1 MTSKERVIQTLKFEN
16 PDKIPVNLW
25 CLPAAKL
32 KYGEA
37 FEKVVAESDL
47 DIVWAPFVDPT
58 EDPRHYCVGS
68 YTDVW
73 GSVWNSRQAGIIGE
87 VKTAPLED
95 FSKVWDYKNPKEIL
109 LSGKNNFSDT
119 NKFIAE
125 QKDKFI
131 LGGWIIIFER
141 MQFLRGTENLLMDT
155 FIESDE
161 FFKLQEIVEDYYSTY
176 LDLWLE
182 TDVDAIVFADDWG
195 TQQSLLIDPESWR
208 RLFKPIYKRLFDIA
222 KSAGKFVFMHSDGY
236 ILDLY
241 DDFIELGVDAINS
254 QVWCMGLDK
263 VAAKCN
269 GHITNWGEICR
280 QNILPFGTPEDVQ
293 NAINQMKKHLWV
305 NGGLIGQ
312 FEAAHDQPLENIKT
326 GINGWNDQNSEKYE

>member
-1 MTSKERVIQTLKFEN
+1 MMTSKERVIRTLKFEQ
-16 PDKIPVNLW
+16 PDKVPVNLW

-32 KYGEA
+32 KYGDA
-37 FEKVVAESDL
+37 LEKLIAESEI
-47 DIVWAPFVDPT
+47 DIISAPFADPT
-58 EDPRHYCVGS
+58 DDPRHFQVGS

-73 GSVWNSRQAGIIGE
+73 GSEWYNRQAGIIGE

-95 FSKVWDYKNPKEIL
+95 FSKVWECKSPKEIL
-109 LSGKNNFSDT
+109 LSGKKGLTETQQFISQNN
-119 NKFIAE
+119 
-125 QKDKFI
+125 DKFI
-131 LGGWIIIFER
+131 LGGWITIFER
-141 MQFLRGTENLLMDT
+141 MQFLRGTENLLIDT
-155 FIESDE
+155 FMESDE
-161 FFKLQEIVEDYYSTY
+161 FYKLCEIVEDYYTTY

-182 TDVDAIVFADDWG
+182 TDVDGIVFADDWG
-195 TQQSLLIDPESWR
+195 TQISLLIDPESWR
-208 RLFKPIYKRLFDIA
+208 RLFKPIYKRLFEKA
-222 KSAGKFVFMHSDGY
+222 KNAGKFVFMHSDGY

-269 GHITNWGEICR
+269 GRITNWGEICR
-280 QNILPFGTPEDVQ
+280 QNILPFGTSEDVQ
-293 NAINQMKKHLWV
+293 YAINQMKKHLWV

-326 GINGWNDQNSEKYE
+326 GINGWNKDNQID

>member
-1 MTSKERVIQTLKFEN
+1 MTSKERVIRTLKFEK

-25 CLPAAKL
+25 CLPAARL

-37 FEKVVAESDL
+37 LEKIVAESDL

-95 FSKVWDYKNPKEIL
+95 FLKVWDYKSPKDIL
-109 LSGKNNFSDT
+109 LSGKNNIAEA
-119 NKFIAE
+119 NKFIAQ

-141 MQFLRGTENLLMDT
+141 LQFLRGTENLLMDIL
-155 FIESDE
+155 IESDE
-161 FFKLQEIVEDYYSTY
+161 FIKLCEIVEDYYTTY

-195 TQQSLLIDPESWR
+195 AQQSLLIDPESWR
-208 RLFKPIYKRLFDIA
+208 KLFKPIYKRLFDKA
-222 KSAGKFVFMHSDGY
+222 KSAEKFVFMHSDGY

-254 QVWCMGLDK
+254 QVWCMGLEK

-269 GHITNWGEICR
+269 GRITNWGEISR
-280 QNILPFGTPEDVQ
+280 QNILPFGTTEDVQ
-293 NAINQMKKHLWV
+293 NAIDQMKKYLWV

-326 GINGWNDQNSEKYE
+326 GINGWNN